1 MCKREEDR
9 IYEMFKNGIDEVAF
23 KSIEEDDLDSIQ
35 TYINIMEKVN
45 QLSYKVYA
53 SLNGVDSSIN
63 YSMNFYSIPIS
74 DELSERICDYI
85 KPYLENAKS
94 ELKARIEDVLKS
106 KTVGELLVKYSN
118 LSRVFDNGIFI
129 ENIDLFADIE
139 IGSKKKELTK

>member
-53 SLNGVDSSIN
+53 SLNGVDSCVIN
-63 YSMNFYSIPIS
+63 GPIPIIS
-74 DELSERICDYI
+74 GCNSC
-85 KPYLENAKS
+85 KN
-94 ELKARIEDVLKS
+94 LKS
-106 KTVGELLVKYSN
+106 LNKFSVV
-118 LSRVFDNGIFI
+118 
-129 ENIDLFADIE
+129 
-139 IGSKKKELTK
+139 